1 MLVEQRQPTI
11 SSVTT
16 LPVHRVN
23 TNTRLF
29 CSPVDFSVPSD
40 NHPVVPIMDTYLI
53 SLQLLDSWG
62 RAYPIVSL
70 ENCPTAYMSFDGAFV
85 YSAEAR
91 DMMLIDGLEGRLAL
105 LFRRIK
111 GSVVGDGVGIIT
123 FTIPDGTQVLDDTVI
138 FNAVEVPPVPVC
150 NNGNGYSKNG
160 LNVMSGYMEP
170 SNEILGYT
178 FIYMGADGLLLQGH
192 MYKCALVDNQYV
204 WQNETPL
211 WVDDERWIEWG
222 D

>member
-1 MLVEQRQPTI
+1 MIVEKRQPTI

-29 CSPVDFSVPSD
+29 CSPVDSSVPTD

-53 SLQLLDSWG
+53 SLKLVDNRG
-62 RAYPIVSL
+62 CAYPVVSISD
-70 ENCPTAYMSFDGAFV
+70 CPIAYMSFDGAFV
-85 YSAEAR
+85 YSAEAK
-91 DMMLIDGLEGRLAL
+91 DMMLVDGLEGRIAL

-111 GSVVGDGVGIIT
+111 GSVIGDGIGIIT
-123 FTIPDGTQVLDDTVI
+123 FTLPDGTQVLDDTVV
-138 FNAVEVPPVPVC
+138 FNAVDTPPVPVC
-150 NNGNGYSKNG
+150 GSSSGYSVNG
-160 LNVMSGYMEP
+160 LNIMSGYLEP
-170 SNEILGYT
+170 SNDLLGYT

-192 MYKCALVDNQYV
+192 MYKCALVDNQFV
-204 WQNETPL
+204 WQSVTPL

-222 D
+222 N